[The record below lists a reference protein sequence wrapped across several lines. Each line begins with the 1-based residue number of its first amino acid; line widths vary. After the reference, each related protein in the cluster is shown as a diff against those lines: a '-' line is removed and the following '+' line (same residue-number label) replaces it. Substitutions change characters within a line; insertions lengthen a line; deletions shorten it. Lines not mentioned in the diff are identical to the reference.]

1 MKGLFLFE
9 YKTNCLP
16 LPQSTPIDTAYLI
29 FKFYLMKNFLP
40 VLFLAC
46 IFSTEL
52 FAQTLTINKA
62 RPASKQQKQSSSN
75 FADNT
80 TLSEEKCG
88 FAKWM
93 QRAKQKGYDES
104 AYESALQ
111 KLIQNKIAKGTSS
124 FTGLVTIPVIFH
136 IVHRTADAVSDVSPN
151 LSATKIQAQ
160 VDQLNLDYA
169 NLSGSAYGVAA
180 DVQIRFCLA
189 LVDTI
194 GKILAEPGIDRING
208 QAIGWNNTNTMRQS
222 TLVNYFEATIK
233 PSSIWDPNSYFNV
246 WSAGMN
252 NSGLL
257 GYASFPGLST
267 LQGLDNSETDIDAG
281 VVINWESIGSVAN
294 PGVSAPY
301 GFGRTLTHE
310 SGHFF
315 GLRHITGDIACGN
328 DFCNDT
334 PTQDLLSGGCPAPGT
349 LNNCVPSGPKMFE
362 NYMDYSNDACLNT
375 FTANQALRCQTV
387 MDNSPRR
394 TSLALSKACVTR
406 AANSIGFSS
415 VVAAIPLSVLETGL
429 PGACPNTKTYTVNLY
444 VSSMATGNATVSFTS
459 SGTATLNND
468 FTISP
473 SSVTYSNNDASTKTI
488 TITVNDDQFAES
500 EETLVV
506 GYSISGTGV
515 VAAPERQS
523 FTIKIIDDD
532 AATVLINYNSLT
544 QTLLN
549 QDFNAAASL
558 PTGWTTQVFGDG
570 ITVPNE
576 WVVGANGGNGT
587 TGNAAY
593 ITENTGTKPNTYNI
607 DNESDAYLYSPLIDA
622 TGLKNL
628 SVSFKWRCIG
638 ELDWDEGYIG
648 FIPEGQALTAANV
661 LYFNVRFGDQAGA
674 DPAAVAESLNL
685 PAIFDNKKFYFVF
698 NWLNDNNTGESP
710 AFTIDDV
717 LITGKAFSI
726 ATTAD
731 ADTSFSQGSGQNTNY
746 YSINAV
752 APFESRILATVNG
765 LNQNI
770 GCIGASLNITNPGTG
785 LSVLTTATGLYQRS
799 NKVISLTPVTANS
812 TATYQAIFYFT
823 TAELVAWGAN
833 VPNLKIFKVADG
845 VNLASTLTP
854 ANAQIFTPVV
864 NDLRATKGYVSYTI
878 NVTGGFS
885 QFLLVSPS
893 IAVPVTL
900 ISFEARAATKN
911 IALNWTTAAEINNK
925 GFVIERSLN
934 GIDFEKIGWIDGRLN
949 SSTVN
954 AYQFIDNFVQPGVL
968 YFYRLRQTDIDGRQ
982 TLTEIRQ
989 AKIKDAAI
997 YVSISPNPTKNL
1009 LTIFTSGSKGFSN
1022 INLVN
1027 AKGQL
1032 VKSWK
1037 KINTSMT
1044 QQTFD
1049 ISNIAAGVYLIQII
1063 TAERTFAEKLI
1074 VY

>member
-1 MKGLFLFE
+1 
-9 YKTNCLP
+9 
-16 LPQSTPIDTAYLI
+16 
-29 FKFYLMKNFLP
+29 MKNFLP
-40 VLFLAC
+40 FLILAC

-62 RPASKQQKQSSSN
+62 RPASQKSKQSSSN

-80 TLSEEKCG
+80 TLNEEKCG
-88 FAKWM
+88 FALWM
-93 QRAKQKGYDES
+93 QQAKQRGYDES
-104 AYESALQ
+104 AYETELK
-111 KLIQNKIAKGTSS
+111 KLIQNKIAKGTSN

-136 IVHRTADAVSDVSPN
+136 LVHRTADAVSDVSPN
-151 LSATKIQAQ
+151 LSAAKIQAQ

-180 DVQIRFCLA
+180 DVQIKFCLA
-189 LVDTI
+189 MVDTV
-194 GKILAEPGIDRING
+194 GKILAEPGIDRIDG
-208 QAIGWNNTNTMRQS
+208 QANGWNNTNNMRRAALI
-222 TLVNYFEATIK
+222 TFFEGTIK
-233 PSSIWDPNSYFNV
+233 PATIWDPNSYFNV
-246 WSAGMN
+246 WSAAMD
-252 NSGLL
+252 NSSLL

-267 LQGLDNSETDIDAG
+267 LQGLDNSETDAIAG

-315 GLRHITGDIACGN
+315 GLRHINGDVACGN

-334 PTQDLLSGGCPAPGT
+334 PTQDVLTGGCPAPGT
-349 LNNCVPSGPKMFE
+349 LNNCTPSGPKMFE

-375 FTANQALRCQTV
+375 FTSNQALRCHTV

-394 TSLALSKACVTR
+394 TSLALSKACLTR

-415 VVAAIPLSVLETGL
+415 SAAATPLTVLETGM
-429 PGACPNTKTYTVNLY
+429 PGACPNTKNYTVNLY
-444 VSSMATGNATVSFTS
+444 VSSLATGNATVTFTS

-473 SSVTYSNNDASTKTI
+473 SSVSYSNNDASVKTI
-488 TITVNDDQFAES
+488 TITVTDDQAAES
-500 EETLVV
+500 AETIVV
-506 GYSISGTGV
+506 GYTISGTGV
-515 VAAPERQS
+515 VAAPERQA

-532 AATVLINYNSLT
+532 AATVFINYSNPT

-549 QDFNAAASL
+549 QNFDASASV
-558 PTGWTTQVFGDG
+558 PSGWTTQVFGDG
-570 ITVPNE
+570 TTVPNE
-576 WVVGANGGNGT
+576 WVVGADGGNGT
-587 TGNAAY
+587 AGNAAF
-593 ITENTGTKPNTYNI
+593 ITENTSTKPNTYNI
-607 DNESDAYLYSPLIDA
+607 ANESDAYLYSPLIDA

-628 SVSFKWRCIG
+628 NVSFKWRCVG

-661 LYFNVRFGDQAGA
+661 LYFDAKFSDQTGA
-674 DPAAVAESLNL
+674 NPAAVAESFNL
-685 PAIFDNKKFYFVF
+685 PSLFDNKKFYFVF
-698 NWLNDNNTGESP
+698 KWLNDNNTGASP

-717 LITGKAFSI
+717 FITGKTFSV

-731 ADTSFSQGSGQNTNY
+731 ADTSFIQGSGQNANY
-746 YSINAV
+746 YSINAA
-752 APFESRILATVNG
+752 APFEPRILATING

-785 LSVLTTATGLYQRS
+785 LTLLSTSTGLYQRS
-799 NKVISLTPVTANS
+799 NKVINLTPAAANS

-833 VPNLKIFKVADG
+833 VPNLKILKVADG

-864 NDLRATKGYVSYTI
+864 DDQRATKGYVSYSI
-878 NVTGGFS
+878 NATGGFS
-885 QFLLVSPS
+885 QFLLVSPA

-911 IALNWTTAAEINNK
+911 IVLNWSTAAEINNK

-934 GIDFEKIGWIDGRLN
+934 GIDFEKTGWVDGRLN
-949 SSTVN
+949 SSTTN
-954 AYQFIDNFVQPGVL
+954 TYQYIDNFVQPGIL

-989 AKIKDAAI
+989 AKIKDASM
-997 YVSISPNPTKNL
+997 YVSISPNPAKNL

-1027 AKGQL
+1027 TRGQL

-1037 KINTSMT
+1037 KINTLVAR
-1044 QQTFD
+1044 QTLD
-1049 ISNIAAGVYLIQII
+1049 ISNVAAGIYMLQII
-1063 TAERTFAEKLI
+1063 TAERNFAEKLI

>member
-1 MKGLFLFE
+1 
-9 YKTNCLP
+9 
-16 LPQSTPIDTAYLI
+16 
-29 FKFYLMKNFLP
+29 MKNFLP
-40 VLFLAC
+40 VLFFAC

-62 RPASKQQKQSSSN
+62 RPTSQKQKQSSSN
-75 FADNT
+75 FTGNP
-80 TLSEEKCG
+80 TLNEEKCG
-88 FAKWM
+88 FAQWM
-93 QRAKQKGYDES
+93 QLAKQKGYNEA
-104 AYESALQ
+104 AYETELQ
-111 KLIQNKIAKGTSS
+111 KLIKNKIAKGTSS

-136 IVHRTADAVSDVSPN
+136 VVYRNADALGNTSPN
-151 LSATKIQAQ
+151 LSAAKFQAQ
-160 VDQLNLDYA
+160 IEQLNLDYA

-189 LVDTI
+189 MVDTI

-208 QAIGWNNTNTMRQS
+208 QAIGWSNTNTMRVDPLR
-222 TLVNYFEATIK
+222 TYFEGTIK
-233 PSSIWDPNSYFNV
+233 PASIWDPNSYFNV
-246 WSAGMN
+246 WSAAMN
-252 NSGLL
+252 NSNLL

-267 LQGLDNSETDIDAG
+267 LQGLDNGETDINAG
-281 VVINWESIGSVAN
+281 VVLNWESIGSVAS

-310 SGHFF
+310 AGHFF
-315 GLRHITGDIACGN
+315 GLRHITGDVACGN

-334 PTQDLLSGGCPAPGT
+334 PTQDALTGGCPAPGT
-349 LNNCVPSGPKMFE
+349 LNNCTPSGPKMFE

-394 TSLALSKACVTR
+394 TSLALSKACITR
-406 AANSIGFSS
+406 AANSIAFSS
-415 VVAAIPLSVLETGL
+415 SAAATPLSVLETGL

-444 VSSMATGNATVSFTS
+444 VSALATGNATVTFTS
-459 SGTATLNND
+459 SGTASLNND

-473 SSVTYSNNDASTKTI
+473 ASVTYSNNDASVKTI
-488 TITVNDDQFAES
+488 TITVTDDQAAES
-500 EETLVV
+500 TETIVV
-506 GYSISGTGV
+506 GYTISGTGV
-515 VAAPERQS
+515 VVAPERQA

-532 AATVLINYNSLT
+532 AATVFVNSSVPT
-544 QTLLN
+544 QTLLSQN
-549 QDFNAAASL
+549 FNAVAAV

-576 WVVGANGGNGT
+576 WVVGTDGGNGT

-593 ITENTGTKPNTYNI
+593 ITENTTTKPNTYNNL
-607 DNESDAYLYSPLIDA
+607 NETDAYLYTPLIDA

-628 SVSFKWRCIG
+628 NVSFKWRCVG

-648 FIPEGQALTAANV
+648 YIPEGQALTAANV
-661 LYFNVRFGDQAGA
+661 LYFNTKYSDQAGA
-674 DPAAVAESLNL
+674 NPAAVAESLNL

-698 NWLNDNNTGESP
+698 NWINDNNTGASP

-717 LITGKAFSI
+717 LITGKSFSV
-726 ATTAD
+726 ATSAD
-731 ADTSFSQGSGQNTNY
+731 ADTSFTQGSGQSANY
-746 YSINAV
+746 YSINTV
-752 APFESRILATVNG
+752 APFEPRILATVNG

-785 LSVLTTATGLYQRS
+785 LSVVATSTGLYQRS
-799 NKVISLTPVTANS
+799 NKVINLTPATANS

-833 VPNLKIFKVADG
+833 VPNLKILKVADG
-845 VNLASTLTP
+845 VNLSSTLTP

-864 NDLRATKGYVSYTI
+864 DDQRATKGYVSYTI
-878 NVTGGFS
+878 NATGGFS

-893 IAVPVTL
+893 IAVPITL
-900 ISFEARAATKN
+900 ISFEAKAALKN
-911 IALNWTTAAEINNK
+911 IVLNWSTAAEINNK
-925 GFVIERSLN
+925 GFVIERSIN
-934 GIDFEKIGWIDGRLN
+934 GIDFEKIGWVEGRVN

-954 AYQFIDNFVQPGVL
+954 TYQYHDNFVQPGVL

-982 TLTEIRQ
+982 TFTEIRQ
-989 AKIKDAAI
+989 AKIKDASMN
-997 YVSISPNPTKNL
+997 VSISPNPAKNL
-1009 LTIFTSGSKGFSN
+1009 VTIFTSGSKGFSN

-1037 KINTSMT
+1037 QVNTSAAR
-1044 QQTFD
+1044 QPLD
-1049 ISNIAAGVYLIQII
+1049 ISNIAAGVYMIQII
-1063 TAERTFAEKLI
+1063 NAERSFAEKLI